1 VSIAHAMGRTEINYF
16 GDRDL
21 KDRPNYQGPLVPLMV

>member
-1 VSIAHAMGRTEINYF
+1 MGRTEINYF

-21 KDRPNYQGPLVPLMV
+21 RSRAEYQGPLVPLMA